1 MAAVQETK
9 REYSDEIRELGLERY
24 VLELE
29 VDGLTVVPPEGTALT
44 ANATHG
50 TLVTVH
56 QTERLGRGTSFLLV
70 LYNGCIMCARY
81 DE

>member
-9 REYSDEIRELGLERY
+9 REYSDEIRELG
-24 VLELE
+24 LE

-70 LYNGCIMCARY
+70 LYNMCP
-81 DE
+81 E